1 MLQVKLLKNFF
12 NDLYTDA
19 NIIYFNDNS
28 GNVIFFC
35 NKMGI
40 LSIDLN
46 NINFDNSYDEDDP
59 ETIIHVRPFAWHS

>member
-1 MLQVKLLKNFF
+1 MLQVKLLKNVF

-19 NIIYFNDNS
+19 NIIYFNDDS

-59 ETIIHVRPFAWHS
+59 ATIIHVRPFAWHS